1 MATAGH
7 EEEEYEAPEI
17 VVPGNPTT
25 WKMDLMDNQ
34 GKWIFIFILVL

>member
-1 MATAGH
+1 MASNVP
-7 EEEEYEAPEI
+7 EEEDFEPPEI

-34 GKWIFIFILVL
+34 G